1 MTTPQPG
8 QDIIKIATL
17 RNTSMLRQRMAALGI
32 DIPVD
37 NNIKTAATSPL
48 AAPMRIGPVTV
59 GNRWAIHP
67 MEGWDAGT
75 DGRPNELVAR
85 RWRRFGQSGAKL
97 LWGLEA
103 MAVTPEGRA
112 NPNQLILNEET
123 IGDIVA
129 TAAQALEAHRE
140 RFGTTSDLLWGV
152 QLTHS
157 GRFCKPNDK
166 KRLEPRVA
174 YRHPIL
180 DRKFQITS
188 DAAVFTDDEL
198 KRLVEQFVRVAVMC
212 EGEGVPFVDVKQ
224 CHGYLLHEFLSAR
237 TRPGPYG
244 GEALEN
250 RTQLAREIIQ
260 GIRQAAPRL
269 IIGVRLSAFDLV
281 PYRPDPGKSQP
292 GAMGPGIPE
301 DYAVCLPYR
310 HGFGVNP
317 DNPTEY
323 DLSEP
328 IEYLKL
334 LQSWGVATVNITCGS
349 PYYNPHI
356 QRPAL
361 YPPSDGYQL
370 IRDPLIEVAR
380 IIRATRTL
388 KQAVPALPMV
398 STGLSYLQDY
408 LPQVA
413 QALVENNWTDM
424 VGMGRMVLSYPGLI
438 SDSLETGKLQTRSIC
453 RTLSDCTTGP
463 RNGLISGCYPLDPN
477 YRDIPDAA
485 VLKQLKRNAKSA

>member
-8 QDIIKIATL
+8 QSGQPGQNIIKIATL
-17 RNTSMLRQRMAALGI
+17 RDTAAFRQRMAALGI

-37 NNIKTAATSPL
+37 DGIKTAETSPL

-75 DGRPNELVAR
+75 DGHPNELVAR
-85 RWRRFGQSGAKL
+85 RWRRFAQSGAKL

-112 NPNQLILNEET
+112 NPNQLILREET
-123 IGDIVA
+123 IGAIVA
-129 TAAQALEAHRE
+129 TAGQALDAHRE
-140 RFGTTSDLLWGV
+140 CFDTTSDLLWGV

-157 GRFCKPNDK
+157 GRFCRPNEK

-180 DRKFQITS
+180 DRKFQVTS

-198 KRLVEQFVRVAVMC
+198 KRLVEKFVCVAMMC
-212 EGEGVPFVDVKQ
+212 EREGVPFVDVKQ

-237 TRPGPYG
+237 ARPGPYG
-244 GEALEN
+244 GETLEN
-250 RTQLAREIIQ
+250 RTRLAREIIQ
-260 GIRQAAPRL
+260 GIRQTAPRL

-281 PYRPDPGKSQP
+281 PHRPDPAKTKP
-292 GAMGPGIPE
+292 GAPGPGIPE
-301 DYAVCLPYR
+301 DYTAHRPYR

-317 DNPTEY
+317 DNPEEF

-334 LQSWGVATVNITCGS
+334 LQSWGVAIVNITCGS

-361 YPPSDGYQL
+361 VPPSDGYQL

-380 IIRATRTL
+380 IIRATKT
-388 KQAVPALPMV
+388 
-398 STGLSYLQDY
+398 
-408 LPQVA
+408 
-413 QALVENNWTDM
+413 
-424 VGMGRMVLSYPGLI
+424 
-438 SDSLETGKLQTRSIC
+438 
-453 RTLSDCTTGP
+453 
-463 RNGLISGCYPLDPN
+463 
-477 YRDIPDAA
+477 
-485 VLKQLKRNAKSA
+485 